1 MSPSTA
7 FALGGLGGN
16 NAHSAGFLAA
26 AQELQR
32 QRRQGGHPD
41 ARGDGSVSAVGA
53 DAARRR
59 DCLDILPELEFVS
72 CTSGTIASVVTYL
85 KGEDVRAATGRG
97 IAAIDAVNFL
107 PRNAFTD
114 TWRPFGIMLFTGVP
128 GVFGPWVQAF
138 ARHLTERVIGFV
150 NPKSPYFGAV
160 PTTIDEFA
168 DLWLPAR
175 AFVPERPPE
184 FFDDAARVLAD
195 DDHAHGVGVAFNS
208 FDPKT
213 GLEQLYVNSAGLE
226 QIKKRYDEAAA
237 YGRAHGHTTYQKV
250 TPDAV
255 RNALWLFY
263 YGFPA
268 DELGD
273 RYVDG
278 AYARSIILNELTGS
292 KRIYAVKPVNDRW
305 LGRLPQNQFEIS
317 DMQTEFWMEASYREQ
332 YRLIETINDLL
343 AAGRLHETIH
353 PATEP
358 SGRDENAGV
367 TDRRLDRVRAKEY
380 AKLELIPVEITMQR
394 GYFTYFVE
402 NREVF
407 QDAYGQSLRLLLQH
421 DEDDAHRPPEQAS
434 VLAPATPAAATP
446 GPSPST
452 SKPSTAN
459 TTT

>member
-1 MSPSTA
+1 MKSTSTA

-32 QRRQGGHPD
+32 QRRQGAHPD
-41 ARGDGSVSAVGA
+41 PDGDGLVGA
-53 DAARRR
+53 VDVEAAQRRAR
-59 DCLDILPELEFVS
+59 LDILPELQFIS

-85 KGEDVRAATGRG
+85 KGEDVREATERG
-97 IAAIDAVNFL
+97 IAAVDAMNFS
-107 PRNAFTD
+107 PRNAVAD
-114 TWRPFGIMLFTGVP
+114 TWRPFGIMFFTGVP

-138 ARHLTERVIGFV
+138 ARHLAERVTGFV
-150 NPKSPYFGAV
+150 NPKSPYYGGV

-175 AFVPERPPE
+175 ALVPERPPE
-184 FFDDAARVLAD
+184 FFDEAARVLAD
-195 DDHAHGVGVAFNS
+195 ADHAHGVGVAFNS

-213 GLEQLYVNSAGLE
+213 GIEQLYVNAAGLAH
-226 QIKKRYDEAAA
+226 IKNHYDENAD
-237 YGRAHGHTTYQKV
+237 YGRAHGHTMYQPV

-268 DELGD
+268 DKLGPD

-278 AYARSIILNELTGS
+278 AYARSIILNELTS
-292 KRIYAVKPVNDRW
+292 TERIYAVKPVNDRW
-305 LGRLPQNQFEIS
+305 LGRLPQNQFEVS

-332 YRLIETINDLL
+332 YRLIETINDLQ
-343 AAGRLHETIH
+343 AAGRLQDPV
-353 PATEP
+353 PAP
-358 SGRDENAGV
+358 QSDGRGKIIGAAGQA
-367 TDRRLDRVRAKEY
+367 TKAADRRLERVKAKKY
-380 AKLELIPVEITMQR
+380 ARLDLIPVEIAMQR

-407 QDAYGQSLRLLLQH
+407 QDAYGQSLRLLLER
-421 DEDDAHRPPEQAS
+421 DENDAHRPPDRAA
-434 VLAPATPAAATP
+434 VLVSA
-446 GPSPST
+446 
-452 SKPSTAN
+452 
-459 TTT
+459 